1 MENIFFKGR
10 APLRLMPKN
19 KRGMGI
25 GDIYPVV
32 LTIALVAILIAIVMF
47 VLSTFGDIVSTESG
61 SVTNESGAYIN
72 ATGYTLT
79 DVSACGFN
87 TPVITSA
94 WNVTVPASPVLL
106 SSGNYSLTDVGV
118 LTNAS
123 ATNYPDVNVSY
134 TYLYGGAPCEAT
146 VDIVDD
152 FVDFIPW
159 IGVILLVVAAAIV
172 LGVLMR
178 SFGSGGRV

>member
-1 MENIFFKGR
+1 MENKIFSKI
-10 APLRLMPKN
+10 APLKLMPKN

-47 VLSTFGDIVSTESG
+47 VLAEFGEQM
-61 SVTNESGAYIN
+61 TNESAAQN
-72 ATGYTLT
+72 ATGYSLT
-79 DVSACGFN
+79 NASDCGFN
-87 TPVITSA
+87 TPAITAA

-106 SSGNYSLTDVGV
+106 SSGNYTLTDAGV

-146 VDIVDD
+146 EDIVQD